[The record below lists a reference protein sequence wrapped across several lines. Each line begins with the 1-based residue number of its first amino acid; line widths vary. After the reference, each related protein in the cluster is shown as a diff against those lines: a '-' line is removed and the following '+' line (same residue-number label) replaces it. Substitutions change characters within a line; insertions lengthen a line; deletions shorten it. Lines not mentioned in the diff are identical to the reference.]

1 MGLILLLTLQVVVT
15 VGGLFMVWRRL
26 DRISGDIAELRQDVE
41 TGRAQPRRRR
51 AGGASVAPIDAAAP
65 ENATL
70 SPAWSRAT
78 RSWRMREAASTDGG
92 AVDAPTVS
100 PEMLRGF
107 VLFVLAAAP
116 AAGFLFGA
124 NHSAIVASGVTIA
137 AAMMLIALRPIWRA
151 AAWAGVL
158 TGAAWLGIGLALN
171 AEHISFCVAI
181 TLAASA
187 AIAHMHLRHAAPG
200 ATLTLLCAA
209 AALALG
215 AQSGMVGAGGIAFGA
230 IAATAAAVGAM
241 SLRLEGLHLAAFG
254 ASLLGLFV
262 LSGQDSAAIWFTPAV
277 TWAGA
282 WFFALAVI
290 RVPQLGRQGAAIA
303 GAGAV
308 APLIACGAL
317 HLSEHG
323 LANDYAAA
331 AAFFVASAALG
342 GLIVL
347 AAMRDARGLAPLRM
361 TLWILA
367 LAAFVA
373 MSSAFFIAAPAAP
386 RAAMFALLG
395 LALAALDGRFPHAV
409 WRAFAVTAA
418 GLAAFCAWM
427 CVRQIGAETP
437 GWSPW
442 VLIALGLALPAAIG
456 LAAAFV
462 AQRNQATFTAG
473 AFETLS
479 IATGVAAANLIVRTL
494 MSGGALQLHPVGFVE
509 EGVHASIWLAAAL
522 YLGWRQG
529 FGATMVRRAAVA
541 VLGIGA
547 LVSALA
553 CGVLWFTPI
562 WSERGESVFLTRD
575 SLGFALPALLCWLHW
590 VMWRGRSEARETRVA
605 LGAAAALTAAAITL
619 EVIELRADVWARGGD
634 WVSMAAGIVV
644 FALALGMNFAP
655 GVVNANTPQQLDLEK
670 YLKANRRGEQRRQV
684 SQ

>member
-1 MGLILLLTLQVVVT
+1 M
-15 VGGLFMVWRRL
+15 
-26 DRISGDIAELRQDVE
+26 
-41 TGRAQPRRRR
+41 
-51 AGGASVAPIDAAAP
+51 
-65 ENATL
+65 
-70 SPAWSRAT
+70 
-78 RSWRMREAASTDGG
+78 
-92 AVDAPTVS
+92 
-100 PEMLRGF
+100 
-107 VLFVLAAAP
+107 
-116 AAGFLFGA
+116 
-124 NHSAIVASGVTIA
+124 
-137 AAMMLIALRPIWRA
+137 
-151 AAWAGVL
+151 
-158 TGAAWLGIGLALN
+158 
-171 AEHISFCVAI
+171 
-181 TLAASA
+181 TLAG
-187 AIAHMHLRHAAPG
+187 RKNPG
-200 ATLTLLCAA
+200 
-209 AALALG
+209 
-215 AQSGMVGAGGIAFGA
+215 GGIAK
-230 IAATAAAVGAM
+230 
-241 SLRLEGLHLAAFG
+241 RLAAE
-254 ASLLGLFV
+254 L
-262 LSGQDSAAIWFTPAV
+262 TP
-277 TWAGA
+277 GE
-282 WFFALAVI
+282 
-290 RVPQLGRQGAAIA
+290 G
-303 GAGAV
+303 
-308 APLIACGAL
+308 
-317 HLSEHG
+317 
-323 LANDYAAA
+323 AA

-386 RAAMFALLG
+386 RAAMFVLLG

-442 VLIALGLALPAAIG
+442 VLIALGLALPSAIG

-494 MSGGALQLHPVGFVE
+494 MSGGAPQLHPVGFVE

-562 WSERGESVFLTRD
+562 WSERGEGAFLTRD